1 MVQAAGAKHTASVTI
16 AAPGIVLS
24 AGASLRYV
32 PSFVSWHTHSVT
44 VAAADMTN
52 LNQIDKDL
60 KALIAVMA
68 EVRNDVVLMRTDVSE
83 VKQKIDELIGGPSD
97 DETQAEIDAKAAK
110 LSGDADAIN
119 DAISSNP
126 DSK

>member
-1 MVQAAGAKHTASVTI
+1 
-16 AAPGIVLS
+16 
-24 AGASLRYV
+24 
-32 PSFVSWHTHSVT
+32 
-44 VAAADMTN
+44 MTN

-68 EVRNDVVLMRTDVSE
+68 EVRNDVVLMRTDVTE